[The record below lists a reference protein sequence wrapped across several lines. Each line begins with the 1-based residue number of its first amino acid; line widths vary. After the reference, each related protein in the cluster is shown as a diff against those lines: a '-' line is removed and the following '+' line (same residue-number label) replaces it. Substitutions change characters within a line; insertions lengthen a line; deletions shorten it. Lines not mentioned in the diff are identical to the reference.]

1 MRGPSSEGLRFFVFA
16 VCGVLDFCGMKL
28 AKRGDVNQHTTDVK
42 TIVKTIALTVAMSA
56 VAGATAQTGTMSASS
71 APDTVLLSERTDGDY
86 LVRTYRI
93 RQTDDV
99 DYSIRYRISAATL
112 NAALAGNSEALS
124 ELNGFVDGLLQDTLK
139 KVSRIV
145 ITGYAS
151 PDGPVAYNR
160 ELAAQRAT
168 DFKNYVDGKYNLS
181 QRYAVTVTSE
191 ADDWTMAHAAIA
203 SSSVPERASV
213 LQIVDGA
220 QAPMAK
226 EKALKHLPGVWS
238 YLARE
243 VLPPM
248 RRVEVMIDYDTSRIV
263 EERTLIPRPAP
274 APAPQQDDYV
284 VVEEDVSGVIVEMPK
299 KEYREEQREAK
310 REVKA
315 AEQLVKHD
323 SREAAKIARAQEKAA
338 KRIAKKEAKA
348 AKKAAKAA
356 KKTYKDLE
364 KM

>member
-1 MRGPSSEGLRFFVFA
+1 MGAGSHC
-16 VCGVLDFCGMKL
+16 CGTNV
-28 AKRGDVNQHTTDVK
+28 AKRGDVNQHSTGVK
-42 TIVKTIALTVAMSA
+42 TIKKTIALSVAMCA
-56 VAGATAQTGTMSASS
+56 VAGATAQNGTPSS
-71 APDTVLLSERTDGDY
+71 VSTPDTVLLSETVDGDY
-86 LVRTYRI
+86 RVRRFQI
-93 RQTDDV
+93 RSTDDV

-112 NAALAGNSEALS
+112 NAALAGNTAALN
-124 ELNGFVDGLLQDTLK
+124 ELNGFVDGLMQDTLK

-151 PDGPVAYNR
+151 PDGPVSYNK
-160 ELAAQRAT
+160 ELAAQRAS
-168 DFKNYVDGKYNLS
+168 DFKTYMDRKYNLS
-181 QRYAVTVTSE
+181 GRYSVTVTSE
-191 ADDWTMAHAAIA
+191 ADDWKMAHDAIA
-203 SSSVPERASV
+203 TSAVPARTTV

-220 QAPMAK
+220 QSPMAK
-226 EKALKHLPGVWS
+226 EQALKRLPGVWN

-243 VLPPM
+243 ILPPM

-263 EERTLIPRPAP
+263 EERSLIPRPAP
-274 APAPQQDDYV
+274 APSAPQEDYV

-299 KEYREEQREAK
+299 KEYREEQREL
-310 REVKA
+310 REEEKA
-315 AEQLVKHD
+315 AEHLVKHD

-348 AKKAAKAA
+348 AKKAARAA

>member
-1 MRGPSSEGLRFFVFA
+1 
-16 VCGVLDFCGMKL
+16 MKL
-28 AKRGDVNQHTTDVK
+28 ANRGVVNQHTTDVK

-56 VAGATAQTGTMSASS
+56 VAGAAAQTGTLSAAS
-71 APDTVLLSERTDGDY
+71 APDTVLLSETVDGDY
-86 LVRTYRI
+86 RVRRLRI
-93 RQTDDV
+93 RSTDDV

-112 NAALAGNSEALS
+112 NAALAGNAGALG
-124 ELNGFVDGLLQDTLK
+124 ELDGFVDGLMQDTLK
-139 KVSRIV
+139 QVSRIV

-160 ELAAQRAT
+160 ALAAQRAA
-168 DFKNYVDGKYNLS
+168 DFRTYMDRKYDLS

-191 ADDWTMAHAAIA
+191 ADDWAMAHAAIA
-203 SSSVPERASV
+203 SSSVPERAAV
-213 LQIVDGA
+213 LQIVDGS

-226 EKALKHLPGVWS
+226 EQALKRLPGVWN

-248 RRVEVMIDYDTSRIV
+248 RRVEVMIGYDTSRIV

-310 REVKA
+310 RDVKEA
-315 AEQLVKHD
+315 GQLVKHD
-323 SREAAKIARAQEKAA
+323 SREAAKIVRAQEKAA

-348 AKKAAKAA
+348 AKKAARAA

>member
-1 MRGPSSEGLRFFVFA
+1 
-16 VCGVLDFCGMKL
+16 MKL
-28 AKRGDVNQHTTDVK
+28 ANRGVVNQHTTDVK

-56 VAGATAQTGTMSASS
+56 VAGAAAQTGTLFAAS
-71 APDTVLLSERTDGDY
+71 APDTVLLSETVDGDY
-86 LVRTYRI
+86 RVRRLRI
-93 RQTDDV
+93 RSTDDV

-112 NAALAGNSEALS
+112 NAALAGNAGALG
-124 ELNGFVDGLLQDTLK
+124 ELDGFVDGLMQDTLK
-139 KVSRIV
+139 QVSRIV

-160 ELAAQRAT
+160 ELAAQRAA
-168 DFKNYVDGKYNLS
+168 DFRTYMDRKYNLS

-191 ADDWTMAHAAIA
+191 ADDWAMAHAAIA
-203 SSSVPERASV
+203 SSSVPERAAV
-213 LQIVDGA
+213 LQIVDGS

-226 EKALKHLPGVWS
+226 EQALKRLPGVWN

-248 RRVEVMIDYDTSRIV
+248 RRVEVMIGYDTSRIV
-263 EERTLIPRPAP
+263 EERTLIPRP

-310 REVKA
+310 RDVKEA
-315 AEQLVKHD
+315 GQLVKHD
-323 SREAAKIARAQEKAA
+323 SREAAKIVRAQEKAA

-348 AKKAAKAA
+348 AKKAARAA